1 MFKLL
6 HLKLRLNLHITLKL
20 RIQVRSSEIMAL
32 DSDSIKW
39 LNSRFGNTVKFD
51 EPMSKHT
58 SLRVGGPAQAFVAP
72 ENIEALKDLVTW
84 SWQKE
89 IPYLIMGNGTNLLV
103 KDSGITGVV
112 IVLTQCLNTISQ
124 TDRNTHGIIIIA
136 MAGASMKTLCSFALK
151 RGLEGMNFALGIP
164 GSVGGGIMMNAG
176 TPYGFMEDVLQSINI
191 LLPTGEVRNI
201 KKKNLDFAYRKLSW
215 NKEDIEG
222 HPGQQ
227 IILDGRF
234 RLSPSDPEKLK
245 KEARKILETR
255 WQKQP
260 KGLPSAGCFFKNP
273 VSGKTAGEL
282 IEMAGLKGKSM
293 GGAKISTK
301 HANFIVNHHNAC
313 ADDFLK
319 LMELVEETVLKKF
332 NINLEREV
340 KVVGS

>member
-1 MFKLL
+1 
-6 HLKLRLNLHITLKL
+6 
-20 RIQVRSSEIMAL
+20 MAL

-39 LNSRFGNTVKFD
+39 LKSRFGNTVKFD

-84 SWQKE
+84 SWQRK
-89 IPYLIMGNGTNLLV
+89 IPYLILGNGTNLLV
-103 KDSGITGVV
+103 KDRGITGVV

-124 TDRNTHGIIIIA
+124 TDRNTHGIIITA
-136 MAGASMKTLCSFALK
+136 MAGARMKTLCSFALK

-176 TPYGFMEDVLQSINI
+176 TSYGSMEDVLESINI
-191 LLPTGEVRNI
+191 LLPAGEIRNI
-201 KKKNLDFAYRKLSW
+201 NKQNLNFAYRKLSW
-215 NKEDIEG
+215 NKENIEG

-227 IILDGRF
+227 VVLDGCF
-234 RLSPSDPEKLK
+234 RLNPSDPEKLK
-245 KEARKILETR
+245 IEAKKILETR
-255 WQKQP
+255 WQRQP

-293 GGAKISTK
+293 GGAKISSK
-301 HANFIVNHHNAC
+301 HANFILNYHKAC
-313 ADDFLK
+313 AADFLK

-332 NINLEREV
+332 NVNLEREV

>member
-1 MFKLL
+1 MP
-6 HLKLRLNLHITLKL
+6 
-20 RIQVRSSEIMAL
+20 L

-39 LNSRFGNTVKFD
+39 LKSRFGNTVKFD

-84 SWQKE
+84 SWQRK
-89 IPYLIMGNGTNLLV
+89 IPYLILGNGTNLLV
-103 KDSGITGVV
+103 KDRGITGVV

-124 TDRNTHGIIIIA
+124 TDRNTHGIIITA
-136 MAGASMKTLCSFALK
+136 MAGARMKTLCSFALK

-176 TPYGFMEDVLQSINI
+176 TSYGSMEDVLESINI
-191 LLPTGEVRNI
+191 LLPAGEIRNI
-201 KKKNLDFAYRKLSW
+201 NKQNLNFAYRKLSW
-215 NKEDIEG
+215 NKENIEG

-227 IILDGRF
+227 VVLDGCF
-234 RLSPSDPEKLK
+234 RLKPSDPEKLK
-245 KEARKILETR
+245 KEAKKILETR
-255 WQKQP
+255 WQRQP

-293 GGAKISTK
+293 GGAKISSK
-301 HANFIVNHHNAC
+301 HANFILNCHKAC
-313 ADDFLK
+313 AADFLK

-332 NINLEREV
+332 NVNLEREV